1 MNGPKKSEIRPAR
14 ILLAEDNEINQ
25 RVVCGMLEHRGY
37 DVRAVSNGKQALDA
51 LESEHYDLVIM
62 DCLMPVMDGFAST
75 RAIRASTSKAFD
87 PQIPVL
93 AITALAAPGDYEK
106 CLAAGMNAYISK
118 PVIANVLFTEVR
130 RLLERTSDPTAV
142 TAQNPQPALA
152 EILRSMSGR
161 LLANVADWRAELD
174 RLAASGAAAELGA
187 LAHTIRGTADL
198 LGEKRLST
206 AAAAL
211 EGSARENRGEP
222 LSHLVAELNAELENL
237 EHSLRKPT

>member
-1 MNGPKKSEIRPAR
+1 MNGPQKSEIQPAR

-25 RVVCGMLEHRGY
+25 RVVRGMLEQRGY
-37 DVRAVSNGKQALDA
+37 DVRTVYNGKQALDA
-51 LESEHYDLVIM
+51 LESGHYDLVIM

-93 AITALAAPGDYEK
+93 AITALAAPGDQEK
-106 CLAAGMNAYISK
+106 CLAAGMSAYIRK

-130 RLLERTSDPTAV
+130 RLLERASDPTAV
-142 TAQNPQPALA
+142 TEQSPQATLDG
-152 EILRSMSGR
+152 ILRSMSGR
-161 LLANVADWRAELD
+161 LLADIADWRAGLD

-198 LGEKRLST
+198 LSETRLST
-206 AAAAL
+206 AAATL
-211 EGSARENRGEP
+211 EASARDNRGEL
-222 LSHLVAELNAELENL
+222 LSHLAAELNAELQNL
-237 EHSLRKPT
+237 ERSLRKPS

>member
-1 MNGPKKSEIRPAR
+1 MSGRKSEIQPAR

-37 DVRAVSNGKQALDA
+37 EVRAVYNGKQALDA

-93 AITALAAPGDYEK
+93 AITALAAPGDQDK

-118 PVIANVLFTEVR
+118 PVIANVLFKEVQQ
-130 RLLERTSDPTAV
+130 LLERTSDPIAV
-142 TAQNPQPALA
+142 TEQNPQPALD

-161 LLANVADWRAELD
+161 LLADIAGWRAELD

-206 AAAAL
+206 AAAKL
-211 EGSARENRGEP
+211 EGSARDNRGES
-222 LSHLVAELNAELENL
+222 LSHLAAELNAELQNL
-237 EHSLRKPT
+237 ELSLGKPT

>member
-1 MNGPKKSEIRPAR
+1 MSERKSNQPAR

-37 DVRAVSNGKQALDA
+37 EVRAVYNGKQALDA

-75 RAIRASTSKAFD
+75 QAIRASTSKAFD

-93 AITALAAPGDYEK
+93 AITALAAPGDQDK

-118 PVIANVLFTEVR
+118 PVIANVLFNKVQQ
-130 RLLERTSDPTAV
+130 LLERTSDPIAV
-142 TAQNPQPALA
+142 TEQTPQPALD
-152 EILRSMSGR
+152 EILRSMTGR
-161 LLANVADWRAELD
+161 LLADIADWRAELD
-174 RLAASGAAAELGA
+174 RLAASGSAAELGA

-198 LGEKRLST
+198 LGETRLST
-206 AAAAL
+206 AAATL
-211 EGSARENRGEP
+211 ERSARDNRGEQ
-222 LSHLVAELNAELENL
+222 LSHLAAELNAELQNL
-237 EHSLRKPT
+237 ELSLGKPT